1 MGFPSIMLNERH
13 IDGSEYLTCIQFIY
27 AEHSVIRECCRHFF
41 QGVHMLL
48 SFGSS
53 KDGIGEAWKP
63 GERRKNR
70 LVFIGRNLN
79 RSELER
85 KFKSCIVSA

>member
-1 MGFPSIMLNERH
+1 
-13 IDGSEYLTCIQFIY
+13 
-27 AEHSVIRECCRHFF
+27 
-41 QGVHMLL
+41 MLL

-53 KDGIGEAWKP
+53 ADGVGQAWKA

-85 KFKSCIVSA
+85 KFKCCIVSA

>member
-1 MGFPSIMLNERH
+1 
-13 IDGSEYLTCIQFIY
+13 
-27 AEHSVIRECCRHFF
+27 
-41 QGVHMLL
+41 MLL

-53 KDGIGEAWKP
+53 ADGVGEAWKA

>member
-1 MGFPSIMLNERH
+1 
-13 IDGSEYLTCIQFIY
+13 
-27 AEHSVIRECCRHFF
+27 
-41 QGVHMLL
+41 MLL

-53 KDGIGEAWKP
+53 ADGIGEAWKA
-63 GERRKNR
+63 GERSKNR

-85 KFKSCIVSA
+85 KFRSCIVSA